1 MENGECSY
9 GVPKLKRRTV
19 SAVRDFPP
27 ACGRFGQ
34 LRVDEGLLLGEV
46 LTRALKWS
54 CGWAD
59 LMNGKD
65 VGTVERIESVAT
77 LEHEISDLPNNLHG
91 LKSSRPV
98 EETEFVGTAEFET
111 QMVSTGSVNETALI
125 NGEAFGTV
133 ERVDLNALLHEIS
146 DSLKNP
152 HQQSISIS
160 NGNGLEKTA
169 VKKISP
175 SKNTLEARNFGQE
188 RSPVDGEPSSS
199 NTAKINVKQTGED
212 VQDKEF
218 HKSENGGDISI
229 VN

>member
-65 VGTVERIESVAT
+65 V
-77 LEHEISDLPNNLHG
+77 
-91 LKSSRPV
+91 
-98 EETEFVGTAEFET
+98 ETEFVGTAEFET

-125 NGEAFGTV
+125 NGEAFAPNEEMAAV
-133 ERVDLNALLHEIS
+133 VP
-146 DSLKNP
+146 DSPPNG
-152 HQQSISIS
+152 SISIS

-218 HKSENGGDISI
+218 HKSENGGDIPI

>member
-160 NGNGLEKTA
+160 NGNA
-169 VKKISP
+169 
-175 SKNTLEARNFGQE
+175 LEARNFGQE

>member
-27 ACGRFGQ
+27 ACGRFA
-34 LRVDEGLLLGEV
+34 
-46 LTRALKWS
+46 RALKWS

-175 SKNTLEARNFGQE
+175 SKNSIN
-188 RSPVDGEPSSS
+188 RSGLPFSFVEEIQPWRRG
-199 NTAKINVKQTGED
+199 ILVKRGPLWMANHHHRTQ
-212 VQDKEF
+212 QRLM
-218 HKSENGGDISI
+218 
-229 VN
+229 

>member
-27 ACGRFGQ
+27 ACGRFA
-34 LRVDEGLLLGEV
+34 
-46 LTRALKWS
+46 RALKWS

-160 NGNGLEKTA
+160 NGNA
-169 VKKISP
+169 
-175 SKNTLEARNFGQE
+175 LEARNFGQE